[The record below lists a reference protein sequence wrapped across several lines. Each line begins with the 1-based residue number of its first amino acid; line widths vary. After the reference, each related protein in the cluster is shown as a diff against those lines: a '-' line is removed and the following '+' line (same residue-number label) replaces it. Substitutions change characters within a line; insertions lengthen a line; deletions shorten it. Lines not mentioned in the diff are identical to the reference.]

1 MRSICGEKILEVR
14 LDEQET
20 DAAAI
25 SLLPDS
31 RCVLDGMHG
40 IPCYRVRRAAGG
52 ATLYPRCVCRSLP
65 LGFQGAHFV
74 LVSDDACPALRV
86 LKYARLSTRE
96 RCKVHSLA
104 TLIADLGL
112 TTTTTTS
119 STR

>member
-1 MRSICGEKILEVR
+1 MNKRPMLLLFHYCPIRGACWMVCMGYPVIGCGGR
-14 LDEQET
+14 
-20 DAAAI
+20 
-25 SLLPDS
+25 P
-31 RCVLDGMHG
+31 
-40 IPCYRVRRAAGG
+40 GG

-112 TTTTTTS
+112 TTTTTTTTS